1 MWLVIINYHLLLVS
15 NYAIVTF
22 NLYLIIIILYK
33 NNFMRKK
40 NHANGNINIIKS
52 FLNLIDQEETVS
64 FNLIMMK
71 SVTNKWSIVIG
82 TVKS

>member
-1 MWLVIINYHLLLVS
+1 
-15 NYAIVTF
+15 
-22 NLYLIIIILYK
+22 
-33 NNFMRKK
+33 MRKK
-40 NHANGNINIIKS
+40 NHVNGNINIIKS

-64 FNLIMMK
+64 FNLIMTK

>member
-1 MWLVIINYHLLLVS
+1 MWLVIINHHLLSVS
-15 NYAIVTF
+15 NYGMAAF
-22 NLYLIIIILYK
+22 NLYLIIIIVYN
-33 NNFMRKK
+33 NNFVRKK
-40 NHANGNINIIKS
+40 NHANGNILIIKS
-52 FLNLIDQEETVS
+52 FLNLIDQEENVF

>member
-1 MWLVIINYHLLLVS
+1 
-15 NYAIVTF
+15 
-22 NLYLIIIILYK
+22 
-33 NNFMRKK
+33 MRKK
-40 NHANGNINIIKS
+40 KHANGNINIIKS

-64 FNLIMMK
+64 FNLIMTK

>member
-1 MWLVIINYHLLLVS
+1 
-15 NYAIVTF
+15 
-22 NLYLIIIILYK
+22 
-33 NNFMRKK
+33 MRQK

>member
-1 MWLVIINYHLLLVS
+1 MWLVIINHHLLSVS

-22 NLYLIIIILYK
+22 NLYLIIIILYN

>member
-1 MWLVIINYHLLLVS
+1 M
-15 NYAIVTF
+15 TF
-22 NLYLIIIILYK
+22 NLYLIIIILYN

-40 NHANGNINIIKS
+40 NHVNGNINIIKS

-64 FNLIMMK
+64 FNLIMTK